1 MTEEYKNAIK
11 LQEERLQKVGKIQ
24 EETQFLNEQLDKCID
39 LVSSSVVNED
49 SREQFDFMKSEN
61 RKLCSLSNDALDC
74 DLNGIKNNLSEIR
87 ENDEH
92 EKIEDE

>member
-87 ENDEH
+87 ENDNQ
-92 EKIEDE
+92 EKKEDE